1 MGAYTLG
8 LIIGAIL
15 QPSTIIGFILTI
27 LLKKKRRSLILF
39 IVLAI
44 FHK

>member
-27 LLKKKRRSLILF
+27 LLKKKRRSLMVIL
-39 IVLAI
+39 L
-44 FHK
+44 